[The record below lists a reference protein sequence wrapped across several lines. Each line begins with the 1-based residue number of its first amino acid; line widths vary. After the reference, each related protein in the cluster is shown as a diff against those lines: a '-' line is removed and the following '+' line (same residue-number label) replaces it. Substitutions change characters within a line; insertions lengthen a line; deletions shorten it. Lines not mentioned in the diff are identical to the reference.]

1 MFLSFFNFFFCFPFI
16 FNIFSKTAGANHG
29 RDSIDSMTDVLARSF
44 DMTGT
49 MNVDDDDDMMN
60 SVNINRD
67 ELDKFSFDADILDS
81 YTNIETAAAAAT
93 SLNGRENSRYV
104 TNIYIS

>member
-1 MFLSFFNFFFCFPFI
+1 
-16 FNIFSKTAGANHG
+16 
-29 RDSIDSMTDVLARSF
+29 MTDVLARSF

-104 TNIYIS
+104 TNIYISKTILK